1 MNLTELY
8 SNIITASISHG
19 IQYFHVSRIQ
29 YFPWYLVFSISM
41 YPVSS
46 ISHGIQFS
54 EFPCIPYPVFPMVFS
69 FQYSHVSRIQYP
81 STSHGIQYFP
91 WYSVFSIPMYPVS
104 SISHGIQFSVFPC
117 IPYPVFPML
126 FSFPYSHVSRIQY
139 PSTSHGI
146 QYFPWYSVFRIP
158 MYSISSISHGIQFLV
173 FRCIP
178 YPVS

>member
-81 STSHGIQYFP
+81 STSHGIQYFQ

-104 SISHGIQFSVFPC
+104 SISHGIQFSVFP
-117 IPYPVFPML
+117 
-126 FSFPYSHVSRIQY
+126 SHVSRIQY

-146 QYFPWYSVFRIP
+146 QYFPWYSVFSIP
-158 MYSISSISHGIQFLV
+158 MYPVSSIHISYSSHLQVFASKYFPCSKYYNNFFL
-173 FRCIP
+173 
-178 YPVS
+178 